1 VKTVASDGSLFVV
14 CRGDAAGEL
23 DAGEDGAPAGV
34 PDTSTKR
41 G

>member
-1 VKTVASDGSLFVV
+1 MKTVANDASLFVV
-14 CRGDAAGEL
+14 CGGDAASEL

-34 PDTSTKR
+34 PDTSTKC